1 MPSLEL
7 KKLARKGRP
16 GPAGRAQEWL
26 SPRAGTRPQGAG
38 GASPPPGRCPPQPSS
53 CSPTLSLCSSE
64 LTTHLLSPHHLCS
77 LSMLTTHL
85 VAENHAHLLSRGVCG
100 SRTQHVSAGPHSA
113 ACTPGCR
120 LSRGNIFRP
129 FRLLVEFISLWVG
142 LRSPL
147 SCRLLA
153 RDHLAPKGH
162 SRSLPCSP
170 LHGSLTLPI
179 SLHLCV

>member
-26 SPRAGTRPQGAG
+26 SPGLGPGPRVQGV
-38 GASPPPGRCPPQPSS
+38 PPLLQAVVPPQPSS

-64 LTTHLLSPHHLCS
+64 LTTHLLSPHRLCS

-85 VAENHAHLLSRGVCG
+85 AAGNRAHLLSHGVCG
-100 SRTQHVSAGPHSA
+100 SRPQHVSAGPHSA
-113 ACTPGCR
+113 APTPGCR
-120 LSRGNIFRP
+120 LSRRNIFRP

-162 SRSLPCSP
+162 SRSLPCNP